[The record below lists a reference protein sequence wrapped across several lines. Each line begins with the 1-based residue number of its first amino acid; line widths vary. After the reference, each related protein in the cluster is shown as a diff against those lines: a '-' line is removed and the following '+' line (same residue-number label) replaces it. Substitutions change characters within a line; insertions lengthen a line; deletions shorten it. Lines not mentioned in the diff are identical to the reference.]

1 MSISACSQHPQRWPV
16 ATEWQLSAPL
26 NLPSTTLAWKTPAGA
41 FTGAVGRAW
50 RKCLPPPRWP
60 AELSQPP
67 NQGHALRGPDFI
79 ITKPFLLQPAWN
91 WLRETFHSIFS
102 KQFSLSL
109 ALSFHLKQTAKDAS
123 KESRSAVYTPVMP
136 LGTAEAL
143 KSYKMLN
150 VQVMEFFFIRIILII
165 HMESV

>member
-1 MSISACSQHPQRWPV
+1 MWQQGWSSIIIPQWIKMSISACSQHPQRWPV

-50 RKCLPPPRWP
+50 RKRLPPPRWP
-60 AELSQPP
+60 AKLSQPP

-102 KQFSLSL
+102 KQFSLSR
-109 ALSFHLKQTAKDAS
+109 ALVPSKTNSKGCIQRVQICSVHPCDATRHCRGFE
-123 KESRSAVYTPVMP
+123 K
-136 LGTAEAL
+136 L
-143 KSYKMLN
+143 
-150 VQVMEFFFIRIILII
+150 
-165 HMESV
+165 